1 MNLSLA
7 INPDMRR
14 KDWILRAL
22 LLAVTSLWPHK
33 LGSRDDIDSARWK
46 LMLISD
52 LAIIRLIVKNCFDG
66 GVPMSSSTAGFHPGS

>member
-33 LGSRDDIDSARWK
+33 VGSMGDIDSARWK
-46 LMLISD
+46 LILISD
-52 LAIIRLIVKNCFDG
+52 QAIKIVLKAGSPCPLQPLVSIRDLE
-66 GVPMSSSTAGFHPGS
+66 